1 MYMYTIQ
8 DHVIFGNGYNHW
20 EEHNFVQNWT
30 KIYKYMYEKNV
41 FNNKIGNIDS
51 CDGETYG

>member
-1 MYMYTIQ
+1 MYTIQ